1 MSPSSAPWRS
11 PALLGHARLP
21 DQTLRVHFRVKKLLM
36 PSVPDPKFTFPG
48 LFESH
53 QGNFQ
58 VTTTPPTPCM
68 FNTIPLCLI
77 PPRAPSL
84 ELTFLPAISFT
95 YPRAFS
101 EMRAVASSFSPGRR
115 DTRSREGLKGQLVFK
130 PAPQSS
136 ALPGFSSPIAL
147 SSQQEVVFF
156 VGSPC
161 TAENK
166 PKTSAFKRFT
176 GIVSFT

>member
-11 PALLGHARLP
+11 PALLRQARRP
-21 DQTLRVHFRVKKLLM
+21 DQTLRSHFRVKKLLM

-68 FNTIPLCLI
+68 SNTIPLCLI
-77 PPRAPSL
+77 PLRAPSL

-95 YPRAFS
+95 CPRAFS

-115 DTRSREGLKGQLVFK
+115 YQIQRGAQGAVRLQTSPTELCPPGIFQPNRPLISAGSCALRGLTLHG
-130 PAPQSS
+130 
-136 ALPGFSSPIAL
+136 
-147 SSQQEVVFF
+147 
-156 VGSPC
+156 
-161 TAENK
+161 
-166 PKTSAFKRFT
+166 
-176 GIVSFT
+176 